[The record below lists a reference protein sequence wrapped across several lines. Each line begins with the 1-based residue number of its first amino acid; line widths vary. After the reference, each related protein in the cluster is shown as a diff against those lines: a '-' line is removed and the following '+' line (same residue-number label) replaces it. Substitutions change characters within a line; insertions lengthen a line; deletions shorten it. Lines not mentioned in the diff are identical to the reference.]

1 MCHSENLSLND
12 TRILNRK
19 HSLSITNY
27 SNFAHP
33 NIWWAIAINGHIIC
47 FQDFAT
53 NKLFEVIPFAY
64 IPSNISDWAFTK
76 NIKYKRTE
84 RFDFNGWP
92 TYRRILLTQTSDKSW
107 IVLEPAKNLSSDFV
121 EWSSEV
127 LITST
132 QTKPEC
138 SFFNPGQIL
147 WWKRCNVGQ
156 VELQTGHQTKLFLR
170 KKARH
175 QEFV

>member
-1 MCHSENLSLND
+1 MRSFPLRISPLIYLIELSQK
-12 TRILNRK
+12 IFK
-19 HSLSITNY
+19 ITLLIFFWFTEFFYVNE
-27 SNFAHP
+27 
-33 NIWWAIAINGHIIC
+33 GRE
-47 FQDFAT
+47 
-53 NKLFEVIPFAY
+53 EV
-64 IPSNISDWAFTK
+64 
-76 NIKYKRTE
+76 KYKRTE

-92 TYRRILLTQTSDKSW
+92 TYRRILLTQTSDTSW
-107 IVLEPAKNLSSDFV
+107 IVLEPAKNLSSDSV

-138 SFFNPGQIL
+138 NFFNPGQIL

-156 VELQTGHQTKLFLR
+156 VELQTGHQTKLFLK

>member
-1 MCHSENLSLND
+1 MRSFPLRISPLIYLIELSQK
-12 TRILNRK
+12 IFK
-19 HSLSITNY
+19 ITLLIFFWFTEFFYVNE
-27 SNFAHP
+27 
-33 NIWWAIAINGHIIC
+33 GRE
-47 FQDFAT
+47 
-53 NKLFEVIPFAY
+53 EV
-64 IPSNISDWAFTK
+64 
-76 NIKYKRTE
+76 KYKRTE

-156 VELQTGHQTKLFLR
+156 VELQTGHQTKLFL
-170 KKARH
+170 KKKSKTSRVCVTLL
-175 QEFV
+175 Q